1 MSVTDKAPRRLGISQ
16 LLEPDHPLTLPHFQ
30 RSYAWKEK
38 RQVQEYW
45 DDLKSALDGQGGPLD
60 YFMGLVVIDSDRRIH
75 DGQQRLATTLIFVQE
90 LYATAKALAKNDP
103 QHDPD
108 LFDELNAIVAPL
120 NSPTKPVLE
129 ISGTDQ
135 AALLNRVGIA
145 AALPESTLRL
155 HAARRKLREL
165 LDEELAP
172 LGTNA
177 RLGRILE
184 WAQLLKETAYVV
196 ELGVPPQVA
205 NSIFET
211 MNTRGVRLSN
221 GDLVKSFLLA
231 RAAKNINTAQQLW
244 GQIITALADS
254 SGAYEDSLDDFLYHY
269 CGSRYARTSK
279 EQLFRVFSEHT
290 KGAAPLDVLEELR
303 AGAELYAGLIDPFGA
318 PALKD
323 YGDEAKYAIQFLNGA
338 KLRQLRYLLLAV
350 LSSYGA
356 GAASAKKR
364 RDMQE
369 TLIVKVSEWSIRGLV
384 DGRTGGQSAQSLY
397 VSAASAIRK
406 GEAKTI
412 ADVRKLF
419 TDKRM
424 FIESGPDFE
433 VAFRAQR
440 FDNQQAKAVLYELE
454 RAELGKSAALGLR
467 EELTL
472 EHVLPQSP
480 DTGTWTQFT
489 ADERALY
496 ARRLGNMLLLAQPFN
511 SSLGNLEWP
520 DKKKAI
526 AAVKDS
532 QTPFTVAALRFRQWS
547 KNTIDRRTVDLASAA
562 ADHWPS

>member
-1 MSVTDKAPRRLGISQ
+1 MAKDPRKLGISQ
-16 LLEPDHPLTLPHFQ
+16 LLEPDHPLKLPHFQ

-45 DDLKSALDGQGGPLD
+45 DDLREALEARGGPLD
-60 YFMGLVVIDSDRRIH
+60 YFMGLVVIDADRRIH

-90 LYATAKALAKNDP
+90 LYATAKDIAKNDP
-103 QHDPD
+103 KHDPY

-120 NSPTKPVLE
+120 NAPARPVLE
-129 ISGTDQ
+129 ISPTDQ

-145 AALPESTLRL
+145 ATLPESTVRL
-155 HAARRKLREL
+155 GAARRKLRAL
-165 LDEELAP
+165 LDEELEP

-184 WAQLLKETAYVV
+184 WAQLLKEKAYVV
-196 ELGVPPQVA
+196 ELEVPPHVA

-211 MNTRGVRLSN
+211 MNTRGIQLSN

-231 RAAKNINTAQQLW
+231 RARNISAAQQLW
-244 GQIITALADS
+244 SQIITALSDN
-254 SGAYEDSLDDFLYHY
+254 SGAYEDNLDDFLYHY

-290 KGAAPLDVLEELR
+290 KNAAPLDVLEELHVN
-303 AGAELYAGLIDPFGA
+303 AELYAGLINPFDA

-323 YGDEAKYAIQFLNGA
+323 YGVEAKYAIQFLNGA
-338 KLRQLRYLLLAV
+338 KLRQLRYLLLAI
-350 LSSYGA
+350 LSEYGA
-356 GAASAKKR
+356 GAANVKQR
-364 RDMQE
+364 RKMQE
-369 TLIVKVSEWSIRGLV
+369 ELIVKVAAWSIRGLV

-397 VSAASAIRK
+397 VSAASAIRNGK
-406 GEAKTI
+406 AKTI
-412 ADVRKLF
+412 AAVRDLF
-419 TDKRM
+419 TAKRM
-424 FIESGPDFE
+424 FIENDADFK
-433 VAFRAQR
+433 VAFRGQR

-454 RAELGKSAALGLR
+454 RDALGRNAALALK

-480 DTGTWTQFT
+480 DPATWTHFT
-489 ADERALY
+489 EDERAIY

-520 DKKKAI
+520 NKKKMI
-526 AAVKDS
+526 ADVKDS
-532 QTPFTVAALRFRQWS
+532 QTPLTVAALRFRQWS
-547 KNTIDRRTVDLASAA
+547 KNTIDTRTAELADAASA
-562 ADHWPS
+562 HWPS

>member
-1 MSVTDKAPRRLGISQ
+1 MASAPRRLGISQ

-30 RSYAWKEK
+30 RSYAWREK

-45 DDLKSALDGQGGPLD
+45 DDLKSALDGPGGPLD

-90 LYATAKALAKNDP
+90 LYATAKALANDDP

-120 NSPTKPVLE
+120 NSPAKPVLE
-129 ISGTDQ
+129 ISATDQ

-145 AALPESTLRL
+145 ASLPESTLRL
-155 HAARRKLREL
+155 RAARRKLREL
-165 LDEELAP
+165 LDAELAP

-184 WAQLLKETAYVV
+184 WAQLLTGNAYVV
-196 ELGVPPQVA
+196 ELEVPPQVA

-231 RAAKNINTAQQLW
+231 RARNITAAQQLW
-244 GQIITALADS
+244 SQIITALADS
-254 SGAYEDSLDDFLYHY
+254 SGAYEDNLDDFLYHY

-290 KGAAPLDVLEELR
+290 KDAAPLDVLEELR

-350 LSSYGA
+350 LSDYGA
-356 GAASAKKR
+356 AAPSAKKR
-364 RDMQE
+364 REMQE
-369 TLIVKVSEWSIRGLV
+369 DLIVKVAGWSIRGLV

-397 VSAASAIRK
+397 VSAAAAIRK
-406 GEAKTI
+406 GQAKTI

-424 FIESGPDFE
+424 FIESDADFE

-454 RAELGKSAALGLR
+454 RAALGRSAALGLR

-472 EHVLPQSP
+472 EHVLSQSP
-480 DTGTWTQFT
+480 DSGTWTQFT

-511 SSLGNLEWP
+511 SSLGNLEWSE
-520 DKKKAI
+520 KKRRI

-532 QTPFTVAALRFRQWS
+532 QTPFTVSALTFRQWS
-547 KNTIDRRTVDLASAA
+547 KNTIDLRTIELAKAA
-562 ADHWPS
+562 AAQWPS

>member
-1 MSVTDKAPRRLGISQ
+1 MDKAPRRLGISQ
-16 LLEPDHPLTLPHFQ
+16 LLEPDHPLKLPRFQ
-30 RSYAWKEK
+30 RSYAWNEK

-45 DDLKSALDGQGGPLD
+45 DDLKSALDGQGGPPD
-60 YFMGLVVIDSDRRIH
+60 YFMGLVVIDFDRRIH

-90 LYATAKALAKNDP
+90 LYATAKALAKDDP

-120 NSPTKPVLE
+120 NSPAKPVLE
-129 ISGTDQ
+129 ISATDQ

-145 AALPESTLRL
+145 AALPESTVRL
-155 HAARRKLREL
+155 QAARRKLRAL
-165 LDEELAP
+165 VDEELAP

-184 WAQLLKETAYVV
+184 WAQLLKERAYVV
-196 ELGVPPQVA
+196 ELEVPPQVA

-231 RAAKNINTAQQLW
+231 RARNINAAQQLW
-244 GQIITALADS
+244 TQIITALADS
-254 SGAYEDSLDDFLYHY
+254 SGAYEDNLDDFLYHY

-279 EQLFRVFSEHT
+279 EQLFKVFTDHT
-290 KGAAPLDVLEELR
+290 KDAAPLDVLEELR
-303 AGAELYAGLIDPFGA
+303 VGAELYAGLIDPFGA

-350 LSSYGA
+350 LSNYGA

-364 RDMQE
+364 REMQE
-369 TLIVKVSEWSIRGLV
+369 GLIAKVAGWSIRGLV

-397 VSAASAIRK
+397 VSAANAIRK
-406 GEAKTI
+406 GEAKAI

-424 FIESGPDFE
+424 FIENDGDFK

-440 FDNQQAKAVLYELE
+440 FDNQQARAVLYELE
-454 RAELGKSAALGLR
+454 RAALGSSAALGLR

-480 DTGTWTQFT
+480 DPGTWAQFT

-520 DKKKAI
+520 DKKRKI

-532 QTPFTVAALRFRQWS
+532 QTRLTVAALRFRQWS
-547 KNTIDRRTVDLASAA
+547 KSTIDRRTVDLANAA
-562 ADHWPS
+562 AAHWRS

>member
-1 MSVTDKAPRRLGISQ
+1 MSVMDTAPRRLGISQ
-16 LLEPDHPLTLPHFQ
+16 LLEPDHPLKLPRFQ

-38 RQVQEYW
+38 RQVKEYW

-75 DGQQRLATTLIFVQE
+75 DGQQRLATTLVFVQE
-90 LYATAKALAKNDP
+90 LYATAKALAKDDP

-108 LFDELNAIVAPL
+108 LFDELNAILAPL
-120 NSPTKPVLE
+120 NSPAKPVLE
-129 ISGTDQ
+129 ISATDQ

-155 HAARRKLREL
+155 RAARRKLREL

-184 WAQLLKETAYVV
+184 WAQLLKESAYVV
-196 ELGVPPQVA
+196 ELEVPPQVA

-231 RAAKNINTAQQLW
+231 RAKNINAAQQLW
-244 GQIITALADS
+244 SQIITALADG
-254 SGAYEDSLDDFLYHY
+254 SGAYEDNLDDFLYHY

-279 EQLFRVFSEHT
+279 EQLFRVFSDYT
-290 KGAAPLDVLEELR
+290 KDVAPLDVLEELR
-303 AGAELYAGLIDPFGA
+303 AGAELYAGLIDSFGA
-318 PALKD
+318 PALRD
-323 YGDEAKYAIQFLNGA
+323 YNNEVKYAIQFLNGA

-350 LSSYGA
+350 LSDYGS
-356 GAASAKKR
+356 GAANAKKR
-364 RDMQE
+364 REMQE
-369 TLIVKVSEWSIRGLV
+369 DLIVKVAGWSIRGLV

-419 TDKRM
+419 TNKRM
-424 FIESGPDFE
+424 FIESDGDFE

-454 RAELGKSAALGLR
+454 RAALGRSAALGLR

-480 DTGTWTQFT
+480 EPGTWTQFT

-520 DKKKAI
+520 DKKKKI

-532 QTPFTVAALRFRQWS
+532 QTPFTVAALTFRQWS
-547 KNTIDRRTVDLASAA
+547 KNTIDRRTIDLGAA
-562 ADHWPS
+562 AAAHWPS